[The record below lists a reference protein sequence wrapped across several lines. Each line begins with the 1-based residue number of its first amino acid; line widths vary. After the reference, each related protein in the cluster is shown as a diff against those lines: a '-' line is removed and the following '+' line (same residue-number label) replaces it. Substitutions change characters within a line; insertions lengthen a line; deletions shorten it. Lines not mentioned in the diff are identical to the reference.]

1 MAITREVSRDG
12 ITIFISDQTDVG
24 WGNIT
29 VFTNERS
36 TAELSKTPFPIEGL
50 EGTVYYF
57 NRIKVQKEL
66 EGKGRGRAL
75 MIEVCKIVD
84 EYDITIYNELNPYGN
99 RDMDRL
105 KSFFKASGF
114 EPFESDGSNVMIRKP
129 VLFQKIV
136 KGESDD

>member
-1 MAITREVSRDG
+1 MAITREAMRDG
-12 ITIFISDQTDVG
+12 IQIFISDQTDVG

-36 TAELSKTPFPIEGL
+36 TAELSKVPFPIDGI

-57 NRIKVQKEL
+57 NRIKVPKEL

-84 EYDITIYNELNPYGN
+84 EYDITIYNELNPYGK
-99 RDMDRL
+99 RDMDSL

-114 EPFESDGSNVMIRKP
+114 ELFESGGSNAMIRKP